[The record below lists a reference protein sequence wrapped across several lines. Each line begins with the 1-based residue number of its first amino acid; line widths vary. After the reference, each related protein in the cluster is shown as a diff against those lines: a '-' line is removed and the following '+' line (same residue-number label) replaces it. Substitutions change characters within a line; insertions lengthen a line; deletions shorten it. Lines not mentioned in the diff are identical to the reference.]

1 MINNLFYSNRNKD
14 AIKYILKEKENIV
27 ISGNTELMMNDTMEY
42 VYSQVSPNPPKGVA
56 SEEYLFLMNKKVYEL
71 MIPFL
76 KNSGIQSNNLKNN
89 IQSNDQNNIK
99 NNNQNIKQNI
109 IKNKKSVNFIENN
122 NNNNNFIQN
131 NLFDPLIIKKF
142 ENPSI
147 MEYPQPSLNKQNGE
161 NIDTKIKNLENER
174 SVLTPKIRPVDF
186 TLKTDDSNK
195 PNTTQLFN
203 DLLSN
208 MNNFEN
214 EQKNIN
220 KKIENIEANEL
231 LFYNQNNTSFTPI
244 DLLKNK
250 NETLSFFETSNDSKS
265 TILKD
270 LSNNVAYNRNDI
282 ETFINNNDRE
292 NSFNTGME
300 FNNLSQNNDLEFGDV
315 NSNFKNVMLDEPK
328 FKLIEKNFNV
338 IFDSSDRDLYE
349 YPNQNDFQVKF
360 SPAGNNYRYE
370 NYYDKYGTLI
380 LMEKIVVYGDGS
392 NVSVNETFD
401 NINSVA
407 CNSANVPL
415 NIIYIGSNENNIGT
429 PINVFKE
436 PYLYLVI
443 PELRG
448 PYRGGNL
455 FAYNSF
461 AKMIM
466 DYSSNIN
473 TSGIDVKSN
482 YTTLSTSAENEF
494 FLYEPVS
501 GGKIDKMTLK
511 LLNKNG
517 VPFNFGIDK
526 LFVEGF
532 KKGNL
537 SYNSYCGEKYETT
550 IITIQNINDEYI
562 KYCSIYY
569 KAGPCNFLNS
579 HPVQSGD
586 LLYFYNTI
594 PQNDQVVFLEDYIY
608 ISNTKINKNNNNI
621 TFYFSYKKIIDNEEK
636 TVSVNLGDLINDK
649 INIEKNYFAVNGY
662 YLVLFNNKTN
672 KYYYFKILFL
682 DENSVI
688 CYNLENLYN
697 FKDYTYIKIGIAKN
711 NLRGSNNEDSLS
723 FFNKSGYRVI
733 KVGTT
738 ENNKWEIETDFPYNN
753 LPANLKENSVYY
765 PGDIFFIQEKMQISY
780 TFTITI
786 KTKNYLT
793 LNSLLNESG
802 NN

>member
-1 MINNLFYSNRNKD
+1 MIHNLFYSNSNKD
-14 AIKYILKEKENIV
+14 AIKYILKENANIT
-27 ISGNTELMMNDTMEY
+27 ISNNTELMMNETMEY
-42 VYSQVSPNPPKGVA
+42 VLSQISPTPPKGVNK
-56 SEEYLFLMNKKVYEL
+56 EEYLFLMNKKVYE
-71 MIPFL
+71 IIISFF
-76 KNSGIQSNNLKNN
+76 KNTGVKNN
-89 IQSNDQNNIK
+89 DIK
-99 NNNQNIKQNI
+99 NNVVKKNI
-109 IKNKKSVNFIENN
+109 INTDDEKSI
-122 NNNNNFIQN
+122 IQN
-131 NLFDPLIIKKF
+131 NLFDPLLIKNF
-142 ENPSI
+142 ESSSI
-147 MEYPQPSLNKQNGE
+147 MEYPQPSLNKTSLE
-161 NIDTKIKNLENER
+161 NIDTKIKTLENER

-186 TLKTDDSNK
+186 TIKNDNSNK

-214 EQKNIN
+214 EQKTIN

-250 NETLSFFETSNDSKS
+250 NETLSFFETTNNSKS

-282 ETFINNNDRE
+282 ETFINNNTE

-315 NSNFKNVMLDEPK
+315 NSKFKNVMLDEPK
-328 FKLIEKNFNV
+328 FKLIEKNFNI
-338 IFDSSDRDLYE
+338 IFDSADRDLYE

-360 SPAGNNYRYE
+360 SPAGNNYKYE
-370 NYYDKYGTLI
+370 NYYDNYGTLI
-380 LMEKIVVYGDGS
+380 LMEKTIVYGDGS

-401 NINSVA
+401 NIYSVS
-407 CNSANVPL
+407 CSSANVPL
-415 NIIYIGSNENNIGT
+415 NIIYVGSKENEIGV
-429 PINVFKE
+429 PLNVFKE

-461 AKMIM
+461 AKMLM

-473 TSGIDVKSN
+473 TPNIDVKSN
-482 YTTLSTSAENEF
+482 FTTITTSASNEF

-517 VPFNFGIDK
+517 IPFNFGIDK

-532 KKGNL
+532 KKGDFR
-537 SYNSYCGEKYETT
+537 YNSYCGKKYETT

-562 KYCSIYY
+562 KYCNIYY
-569 KAGPCNFLNS
+569 KAGPCNYLNS

-594 PQNDQVVFLEDYIY
+594 PENDQVVFLEDYVY
-608 ISNTKINKNNNNI
+608 ISKAKFNKTNNNI
-621 TFYFSYKKIIDNEEK
+621 TFYLNYKKIIDNNEK
-636 TVSVNLGDLINDK
+636 NISVNIGDFIDNK
-649 INIEKNYFAVNGY
+649 INIEKNYFSVNGY
-662 YLVLFNNKTN
+662 YLVLFNKKTN
-672 KYYYFKILFL
+672 KYYYLKILFL
-682 DENSVI
+682 NENAII
-688 CYNLENLYN
+688 CYDLESLPN
-697 FKDYTYIKIGIAKN
+697 FKDYSNIKIGIARN
-711 NLRGSNNEDSLS
+711 NLRGSTNDDSLS

-733 KVGTT
+733 NVGNIDDT
-738 ENNKWEIETDFPYNN
+738 KWEIETDFPYDN
-753 LPANLKENSVYY
+753 LPHSLKENGIYY